1 MKFTGNV
8 LALDLATMTG
18 WAYGPPGKTPAFG
31 HLRFGKP
38 GTSRPQL
45 YRNFRTWLDDTWNVR
60 DHQPDLVVY
69 ESAAIPSLM
78 SGKTNIDTT
87 KTLIG
92 LCEHL
97 EEWCHDKI
105 ELREATVS
113 QVRSFFIGKNFKA
126 KFAKPMTIEKCRAMG
141 WAVETDDEADA
152 VALHTYQCAWLRP
165 DIAHLSAPLF
175 MNR

>member
-1 MKFTGNV
+1 MKWTGNV
-8 LALDLATMTG
+8 LALDLATTTG
-18 WAYGPPGKTPAFG
+18 WAYGEAGKPPRFG
-31 HLRFGKP
+31 HLRFGKI

-60 DHQPDLVVY
+60 DHQPALVVY

-97 EEWCHDKI
+97 EEWAHEVV

-113 QVRSFFIGKNFKA
+113 QVRSHFIGRNYKA
-126 KFAKPMTIEKCRAMG
+126 KFAKPMTVERCRALG

-152 VALHTYQCAWLRP
+152 CALWDYQMSFLRP
-165 DIAHLSAPLF
+165 DLAFRTTALF
-175 MNR
+175 GAR